1 MAELSFTLKIP
12 ALDRLCDLLEA
23 HRELPIMPMAVN
35 PAAVQEAPEAAPE
48 APAGKFE
55 PTAITPAGE
64 LLPASEAAKAA
75 PEPAPEPTPEPTPEP
90 APVAP
95 VPSMDAIQRA
105 AAELRD
111 QGKLKAVTAMFP
123 EFHIRKLSDLQPD
136 QLDEFAERLR
146 GMGAKL

>member
-1 MAELSFTLKIP
+1 MAELTFTLKIP

-23 HRELPIMPMAVN
+23 HRELPIMPVAVT
-35 PAAVQEAPEAAPE
+35 PAIVQEAPEAAPE

-64 LLPASEAAKAA
+64 LLPASEAGKA
-75 PEPAPEPTPEPTPEP
+75 APEPTPEPT
-90 APVAP
+90 PVAP

-136 QLDEFAERLR
+136 QLGEFAERLR

>member
-1 MAELSFTLKIP
+1 MAELTFTLKIP

-48 APAGKFE
+48 VPVSKFE
-55 PTAITPAGE
+55 PTVITPAGE
-64 LLPASEAAKAA
+64 LLPASEATA
-75 PEPAPEPTPEPTPEP
+75 PAPEPKPEPKPEPT
-90 APVAP
+90 PVAP
-95 VPSMDAIQRA
+95 VPFMDAIQRA

-136 QLDEFAERLR
+136 QLGEFAERLR

>member
-1 MAELSFTLKIP
+1 MAELTFTLKIP

-23 HRELPIMPMAVN
+23 HRELPIMPVAVT
-35 PAAVQEAPEAAPE
+35 PATVQEATEAASE
-48 APAGKFE
+48 APVSKFE
-55 PTAITPAGE
+55 PTVITPAGE

-75 PEPAPEPTPEPTPEP
+75 PEPTPDPTPEP

-136 QLDEFAERLR
+136 QLGEFAERLR

>member
-1 MAELSFTLKIP
+1 MAELTFTLKIP

-23 HRELPIMPMAVN
+23 HRELPIMPVAVT

-55 PTAITPAGE
+55 PTVITPAGE
-64 LLPASEAAKAA
+64 LLPASDAAA
-75 PEPAPEPTPEPTPEP
+75 PAPEPTPEPTP
-90 APVAP
+90 AAP

-136 QLDEFAERLR
+136 QLGEFAERLR